1 MFSKVVNEQGSNRS
15 TTATTLLTKMTE
27 EANEFCKMLNEQVAT
42 ACPSRGAQIYQ
53 ALQITKHA
61 LGEEFQG
68 KRKNNDSASCR
79 ARSLARSLARALFLS
94 LLVFQSFS
102 LFFSKRARASS
113 LSLS

>member
-68 KRKNNDSASCR
+68 KRKNNDSASCQIYS
-79 ARSLARSLARALFLS
+79 RSLAL
-94 LLVFQSFS
+94 SFS
-102 LFFSKRARASS
+102 LF
-113 LSLS
+113 